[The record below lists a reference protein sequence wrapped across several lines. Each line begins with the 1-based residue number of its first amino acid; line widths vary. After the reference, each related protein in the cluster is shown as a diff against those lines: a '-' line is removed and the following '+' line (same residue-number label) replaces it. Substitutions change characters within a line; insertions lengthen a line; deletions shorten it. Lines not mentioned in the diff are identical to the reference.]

1 MTPHPLVHLEVVV
14 DVSHEGERGGEGDGP
29 EHQEEDVAG
38 KEGVAKELDGL
49 QRAVH
54 VRAVVVV
61 EQSVD
66 KHKQT
71 RGPVQGGNEG
81 RGKQPAILQQT
92 HIHVYTYT
100 TSVPSH

>member
-1 MTPHPLVHLEVVV
+1 MV
-14 DVSHEGERGGEGDGP
+14 DVSHEGERGSEGDGP

-38 KEGVAKELDGL
+38 KEGVAKELNGL

-66 KHKQT
+66 KHEQT
-71 RGPVQGGNEG
+71 RGPVQGWGGVGVN
-81 RGKQPAILQQT
+81 RLLYILQQT
-92 HIHVYTYT
+92 HIIMCTYT